1 MSQTTA
7 SASAAT
13 SNLLQLHHNFRW
25 ILCST
30 HAEPVAG
37 FLQRHLRRR
46 LIAARSRATCSG
58 DGEMRAPATDD
69 KDDDDDDDDDDGDD
83 GGGGDDR
90 TMGRVVDWLPR
101 AWQQVNRFLEAR
113 CPASHLTIGTLT
125 LL

>member
-1 MSQTTA
+1 MNQTTA
-7 SASAAT
+7 STSSAT

-46 LIAARSRATCSG
+46 LIAARSRATCCD
-58 DGEMRAPATDD
+58 DGESAVIRTSVM
-69 KDDDDDDDDDDGDD
+69 DDDDDGG

-90 TMGRVVDWLPR
+90 TMSRVVDWLPR
-101 AWQQVNRFLEAR
+101 AWQQINHFLEAR
-113 CPASHLTIGTLT
+113 CATTHLTIGTI
-125 LL
+125 